1 MEPSIRGMV
10 IGLISGA
17 LATFL
22 LIPLTPARHCPKCH
36 CLLPRMR
43 MPRSI
48 RELLWGGWHCPEC
61 GSRVSRTG
69 QFLP

>member
-1 MEPSIRGMV
+1 MDHSSRGMA
-10 IGLISGA
+10 IGLLSAVLG
-17 LATFL
+17 TL
-22 LIPLTPARHCPKCH
+22 LWIALTPARHCPKCH
-36 CLLPRMR
+36 CLLPRFR
-43 MPRSI
+43 MPRSV